1 MIYAEDDE
9 FSAPELVLLV
19 RFPRS
24 ITSLCAPDHHWPLQ
38 VEGTIFRVPRSVF
51 HDSHIFADMFSV
63 PSPPNTPVD
72 GSSAEHPLR
81 LEGVTRDEIKVFL
94 RLFLPP

>member
-19 RFPRS
+19 CFRQSSTP
-24 ITSLCAPDHHWPLQ
+24 LCLPDHHLPVQ

-63 PSPPNTPVD
+63 PPPPNKPVD
-72 GSSAEHPLR
+72 GSSVEHPLR
-81 LEGVTRDEIKVFL
+81 LDGVSRDEIKAFL